1 MRAGLSETDRQ
12 AFLEFILANCKSQRL
27 IWTWK
32 GDKLNPDWSTERDF
46 LLRTGHNTPNAAPEV

>member
-1 MRAGLSETDRQ
+1 MDDRQ

-27 IWTWK
+27 IWTWI

-46 LLRTGHNTPNAAPEV
+46 LLRTGHNTPNAALEV